1 TLPILFGP
9 VHCGSANASGLR
21 GLHKRSTAVLAM
33 RPPRVPPG
41 GLGLGSRR
49 YAIEQARRPLAA
61 QPGRLC
67 SGAACSPFGS
77 QALTRS
83 GGPGSLISSFFLVV
97 AWWIFYRWRNIEQ
110 WTYFLFLVLLSSTIL
125 YLAAMVLFSPEGG
138 SVQAPQDC
146 RGHFYAN
153 RRSFFIFF
161 GL

>member
-1 TLPILFGP
+1 M
-9 VHCGSANASGLR
+9 LR
-21 GLHKRSTAVLAM
+21 GSMLPVRVASFNEKRRAWVFNLF
-33 RPPRVPPG
+33 
-41 GLGLGSRR
+41 L
-49 YAIEQARRPLAA
+49 
-61 QPGRLC
+61 
-67 SGAACSPFGS
+67 
-77 QALTRS
+77 
-83 GGPGSLISSFFLVV
+83 FLVV

-110 WTYFLFLVLLSSTIL
+110 WTYFLFLVRLSPTIL